1 MEVGFASLMTAST
14 EQVERTIACFRQAT
28 EANRATPSRQGNLV
42 LLGPE
47 QADEVLLTGDL
58 HGNRDNFEL
67 LLAAADLEHFPRR
80 HLVLQEV
87 CHGGPTYPD
96 SSGCMSH
103 TLLEDVAA
111 LKVRYPERVHF
122 LLGNHELAEL
132 ANFPIQKN
140 HKMLNIVF
148 RIGLERT
155 YGEAADLVH
164 QAYLPFLESCPLA
177 VRLANGLFVS
187 HSIPERVDQ
196 YGFDTSVFDRPIE
209 SWEYFER
216 GPVFELLW
224 GRDYREVNA
233 RAFAELVGSRLLVN
247 GHEPSAAG
255 HSSPN
260 PLQIILDCCGQQ
272 PGWLLLRT
280 DRDYTRAE
288 LLEQIRTLHR
298 P

>member
-1 MEVGFASLMTAST
+1 MAASI
-14 EQVERTIACFRQAT
+14 ERVKETIGRFRQAA
-28 EANRATPSRQGNLV
+28 EANRATPSRKGNLIV
-42 LLGPE
+42 LGPQ
-47 QADEVLLTGDL
+47 QADEVLLSGDL

-67 LLAAADLEHFPRR
+67 LLAAADLEHHPRR

-96 SSGCMSH
+96 SPGCMSH

-111 LKVRYPERVHF
+111 LKVRFPERVHF

-155 YGEAADLVH
+155 YGPAADEIH
-164 QAYLPFLESCPLA
+164 EAYVPFLESCPLA
-177 VRLANGLFVS
+177 VRLSNGLFVS

-196 YGFDTSVFDRPIE
+196 YGFDTSVFARALEP
-209 SWEYFER
+209 WEYLER

-224 GRDYREVNA
+224 GRDYRAVNA
-233 RAFAELVGSRLLVN
+233 RAFADLVDARLLVN
-247 GHEPSAAG
+247 GHEPCYLG

-260 PLQIILDCCGQQ
+260 PLQIILDCCGLHA
-272 PGWLLLRT
+272 GCLLVRT
-280 DRDYTRAE
+280 DREYTHAE
-288 LLEQIRTLHR
+288 LLAQVQTLHAAKSS
-298 P
+298 